1 MSENDWVMLQS
12 LEKDICLLYHQLNE
26 YHCLMGDLYWGSVY
40 QLPYWEFI
48 DAFELDEEQRR
59 FLTHGCL
66 VMLITMAFETLDGAG
81 DYILDKL
88 DSCRDAAARVK
99 SNDEETRFL
108 VETLQMALSA
118 ITNEASRQ
126 ELEEE
131 LERRSRLI
139 HTNHVRAYFSSQ
151 AAQ

>member
-1 MSENDWVMLQS
+1 
-12 LEKDICLLYHQLNE
+12 
-26 YHCLMGDLYWGSVY
+26 MGDLYWGSVY

-139 HTNHVRAYFSSQ
+139 HTNHVRAYFLSQ